1 MSWALVGILGWLLLQ
16 LGIGVWASRKIKTED
31 DYLVAGRSLGYP
43 MATATIF
50 ATWFG
55 AETCIGAAGQ
65 AASEGLNGT
74 VSDPFGYALCL
85 LLMGAF
91 LARPLWRRKL
101 QTLGDLYRDRY
112 GPRAEKAAVLLMVP
126 TSILWASA
134 QVRAFG
140 QVLAAASTLEV
151 HVAIAIAALVVIAYT
166 MVGGMMADAYT
177 DFVQGGVLLVGLLL
191 LGVVVWTSDAA
202 ANVHIPVESLRFTHE
217 AGWLATA
224 ESWAVPVI
232 GSLIAAELVVRVSA
246 SRSPEVAQRS
256 TLLAG
261 VVYLGIGLIPVSIGL
276 AAPQLLGTV
285 EDPEQ
290 VLILTAQTFLPTA
303 IAVVFAGALV
313 SAILS
318 TVDSALLVAGSL
330 IGHNVIAPMLG
341 TPTMQTRLRWDR
353 GAVAVCGLVAW
364 FLAESS
370 ESVFGLVELASGF
383 GSSGLFV
390 LAVVALTP
398 WRRGGPITALA
409 TMACGLG
416 VYIGGEFFALYEGPF
431 VLSLLVSALVFAA
444 GAAMEPAQPAAAAA
458 IGSAS

>member
-1 MSWALVGILGWLLLQ
+1 MSLALVGILGWIVLQ
-16 LGIGVWASRKIKTED
+16 LAIGFWASRKIRTED

-65 AASEGLNGT
+65 AASEGLDGT

-85 LLMGAF
+85 AVMGLF

-177 DFVQGGVLLVGLLL
+177 DFVQGGVLLLGLLL

-202 ANVHIPVESLRFTHE
+202 ANVRIPLESLRFTHD

-256 TLLAG
+256 TLLAA
-261 VVYLGIGLIPVSIGL
+261 VIYLCIGLIPVSIGL
-276 AAPQLLGTV
+276 AAPQLLGPV
-285 EDPEQ
+285 DDPEQ
-290 VLILTAQTFLPTA
+290 VLILSAQRYLPSGIA
-303 IAVVFAGALV
+303 IVFAGALV

-330 IGHNVIAPMLG
+330 IGHNVVAPMLG
-341 TPTMQTRLRWDR
+341 SPSMATRLRWDR
-353 GAVAVCGLVAW
+353 AAVAACGVASW
-364 FLAESS
+364 VLAESS

-390 LAVVALTP
+390 LAIVAMTP
-398 WRRGGPITALA
+398 WRRGGPTTALV
-409 TMACGLG
+409 TMACGLS
-416 VYIGGEFFALYEGPF
+416 VYIGGEFFELYEGPF
-431 VLSLLVSALVFAA
+431 VLSLLVSALVFGA
-444 GAAMEPAQPAAAAA
+444 GAAMEPAQHAAPAAL
-458 IGSAS
+458 GSAS